1 MKTKLEHNKTVHN
14 NAFNDATTWYTTN
27 KTKDSEQNL
36 TQTEMNQLI
45 TKINQLVN
53 SLSTDTIAP
62 TITLKTQELTTKV
75 GETIDTSK
83 ANLIG
88 KYIQSVTDDFT
99 VFNDSKI
106 SANTTF
112 NTTEI

>member
-1 MKTKLEHNKTVHN
+1 
-14 NAFNDATTWYTTN
+14 
-27 KTKDSEQNL
+27 
-36 TQTEMNQLI
+36 MNQLI

-53 SLSTDTIAP
+53 SLSTDTTAP
-62 TITLKTQELTTKV
+62 TITLKTQELEAKV
-75 GETIDTSK
+75 GVTVDTTK
-83 ANLIG
+83 ANLID

-106 SANTTF
+106 STNTTF